1 MNIQLGDEA
10 VKKLYE
16 VILKL
21 DSVEDCKALFEDLCT
36 YKEIEQMAQRVEAA
50 ALLKQ
55 GMTYNK
61 VIEQTDISSATLSRV
76 SRALQFGEGYKSSFE
91 YVYSPESTPPS
102 RGFGFM

>member
-21 DSVEDCKALFEDLCT
+21 DSEEDCKALFEDLCT

-76 SRALQFGEGYKSSFE
+76 SRALQFGEGYKKF
-91 YVYSPESTPPS
+91 V
-102 RGFGFM
+102 